1 MRIRLRDNLAAST
14 LFVCLLSGLSSAFAQ
29 ELATLQG
36 MAPQETVCRDVDG
49 FPASALTDG
58 DLSTLW
64 RTDREIAPCHFVF
77 RFDEPIALAAVT
89 LHNGVDDDG
98 ATPAARATIWASHQG
113 FGRGYFRVAH
123 QELNEDGAT
132 VLTFEEPILM
142 RALKVAVENANPFS
156 SNWLHASLAEIE
168 IEAVAADTVT
178 RWPMPPLEPLANGDP
193 LTRTPATRCD
203 ELAAFPY
210 NPDSYGFGRED
221 DDIDVNE
228 ALTACR
234 SDAAQNPQ
242 SMRLAFQLARVEA
255 LAEQSVQSVARLGSP
270 LLQDHPP
277 AMYLL
282 AQALNNGTGITQ
294 DKTRSR
300 ALHEDAA
307 EAGFL
312 PSRMRLAM
320 LDNDAYVDG
329 LVSGE
334 QQSLGAEEPLN
345 THLATL
351 MDAGYLPAYGL
362 YNDYILRTDSTGL
375 LDFMP
380 RLEELAEYNGGG
392 ALEQHLYNDQHR
404 IPRARRRAHRWIY
417 EHALRTA
424 GPASLGNLTI
434 SYRYVF
440 SDSAATIRT
449 ARAGAYSGN
458 YWPVQNLAN
467 HWRQEE
473 AQRLYAFAYRQAL
486 EGANTGDLGA
496 MHEVAESLI
505 DGRGVEED
513 REEGARWMRL
523 AAASGS
529 ANSIHY
535 LQQNSW
541 AQTAGESD
549 Q

>member
-1 MRIRLRDNLAAST
+1 MVLAS
-14 LFVCLLSGLSSAFAQ
+14 FLLLGPNNALAQ

-36 MAPQETVCRDVDG
+36 MTPQETVCRDVDG

-58 DLSTLW
+58 DLNTLW
-64 RTDREIAPCHFVF
+64 RTDREIAPCHFIF
-77 RFDEPIALAAVT
+77 RFDEPVAVSAVT
-89 LHNGVDDDG
+89 LFNGVDEDG
-98 ATPAARATIWASHQG
+98 ATPAARATIWASHQS

-123 QELNEDGAT
+123 QELNDEGAT
-132 VLTFEEPILM
+132 VLTLEEPILM
-142 RALKVAVENANPFS
+142 RSLKIAIENPEPFS

-168 IEAVAADTVT
+168 METVAADTAI
-178 RWPMPPLEPLANGDP
+178 RWPMPPLEPLENGDP
-193 LTRTPATRCD
+193 VGQTPATLCD
-203 ELAAFPY
+203 ELAAIPY
-210 NPDSYGFGRED
+210 NPDSYGFGVED
-221 DDIDVNE
+221 YDLNVNE
-228 ALTACR
+228 ALSACR
-234 SDAAQNPQ
+234 SDAAQDPQ

-270 LLQDHPP
+270 LLEDYPP

-282 AQALNNGTGITQ
+282 AQALSPGTGIAQ
-294 DKTRSR
+294 DVSR
-300 ALHEDAA
+300 ARAFHQDAA

-312 PSRMRLAM
+312 PSMMSLAR

-334 QQSLGAEEPLN
+334 QQPLGAEEPLN
-345 THLATL
+345 RHLARL
-351 MDAGYLPAYGL
+351 MEAGYLPAYGL
-362 YNDYILRTDSTGL
+362 YNDYILRTDSAGL
-375 LDFMP
+375 LAYMP

-404 IPRARRRAHRWIY
+404 IPRARRRAHRWLY
-417 EHALRTA
+417 ESALRSG

-440 SDSAATIRT
+440 TDFPATIRT

-458 YWPVQNLAN
+458 YWPVQNLAD

-473 AQRLYAFAYRQAL
+473 VQRLYAFAYRQAL

-505 DGRGVEED
+505 VGRGVEED

>member
-1 MRIRLRDNLAAST
+1 MRIRLRDSLAVTS
-14 LFVCLLSGLSSAFAQ
+14 LFVCLLSGSNSAMAQ

-36 MAPQETVCRDVDG
+36 MAAQETVCRDVEG

-58 DLSTLW
+58 DLNTLW

-89 LHNGVDDDG
+89 LHNGLNVDG
-98 ATPAARATIWASHQG
+98 ATPAARATIWASHQS
-113 FGRGYFRVAH
+113 FGRGYFRVVH

-142 RALKVAVENANPFS
+142 RSLKVAIENPEPFS
-156 SNWLHASLAEIE
+156 SNWLQASLAEIE
-168 IEAVAADTVT
+168 IDTVAT
-178 RWPMPPLEPLANGDP
+178 STASRWPMPSLEPLENGDP
-193 LTRTPATRCD
+193 LGPMSATLCD
-203 ELAAFPY
+203 ELAAIPY

-221 DDIDVNE
+221 HDIDVNE
-228 ALTACR
+228 ALAACR
-234 SDAAQNPQ
+234 SDAVQDPQ

-255 LAEQSVQSVARLGSP
+255 LAEQSVQSVARLGSA

-294 DKTRSR
+294 DKARSR

-334 QQSLGAEEPLN
+334 QQPLGADEPLN
-345 THLATL
+345 PHLATL
-351 MDAGYLPAYGL
+351 MEAGYLPAYGL
-362 YNDYILRTDSTGL
+362 YNDYILRTDSAGL
-375 LDFMP
+375 LAFMP

-392 ALEQHLYNDQHR
+392 ALEQHLWNDQHG
-404 IPRARRRAHRWIY
+404 IPRAMRRSHRWGY
-417 EHALRTA
+417 ENALRTSD
-424 GPASLGNLTI
+424 PASLGNLTI
-434 SYRYVF
+434 SYRYLL
-440 SDSAATIRT
+440 SDFPATIRT
-449 ARAGAYSGN
+449 ARTGAYSGN
-458 YWPVQNLAN
+458 YWPVLNLAR

-473 AQRLYAFAYRQAL
+473 APRLYAFVYDRAL
-486 EGANTGDLGA
+486 DDANDGNLGA
-496 MHEVAESLI
+496 MHEVATALI

-523 AAASGS
+523 SAASGNP
-529 ANSIHY
+529 NSIHY